1 MQTLMAAPN
10 GVPGRGG
17 SVRTTSS
24 SGPPPYHPVIQLR
37 ACDEPPFVTPASFL
51 HLHHQQQQ
59 QQQQQYSSDTDSLVP
74 PGYVQKLFELAATEP
89 ASS

>member
-1 MQTLMAAPN
+1 MAAPN
-10 GVPGRGG
+10 GVPGRAG

-24 SGPPPYHPVIQLR
+24 SGPSPYHPVIQLR

-51 HLHHQQQQ
+51 HLHHHQQQQQQ
-59 QQQQQYSSDTDSLVP
+59 QQQQQYSIDADGLVP
-74 PGYVQKLFELAATEP
+74 PGYVQKLFDLAVTEP